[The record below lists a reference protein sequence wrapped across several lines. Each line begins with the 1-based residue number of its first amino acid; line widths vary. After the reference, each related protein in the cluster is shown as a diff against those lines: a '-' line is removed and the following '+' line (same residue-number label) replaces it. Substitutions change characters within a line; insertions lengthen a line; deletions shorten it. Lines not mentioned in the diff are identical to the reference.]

1 VRPSHAPNPAEAIKA
16 AWRSEPR
23 RGCRRDLPHIA
34 PLFLRP
40 LFLKLPHIL
49 M

>member
-1 VRPSHAPNPAEAIKA
+1 VRPSHARNPAEAIKD

-23 RGCRRDLPHIA
+23 RGCRRGLPHIA
-34 PLFLRP
+34 LLFLRP
-40 LFLKLPHIL
+40 LFLKLPHTL